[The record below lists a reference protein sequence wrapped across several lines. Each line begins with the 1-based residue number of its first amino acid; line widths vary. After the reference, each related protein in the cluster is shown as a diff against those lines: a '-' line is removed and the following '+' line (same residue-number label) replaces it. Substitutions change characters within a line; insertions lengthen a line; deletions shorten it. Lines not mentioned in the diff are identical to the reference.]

1 LRLPTFL
8 ALAIATALCVI
19 AGWWMAGRMMR
30 PINEIATVA
39 RRLSASTLHERI
51 ALEGSHDELRE
62 LADTFDGMLDRLESS
77 FIAQHDFVANA
88 SHELRTPLT
97 IMRTELD
104 VTLADPD
111 VDAEELRHMATAIR
125 GAIARSEDV
134 IDSLL
139 VLAESDAP
147 VERKPVDLATLVRQV
162 VRHNE
167 QPAAERGLTLQIDA
181 GAAIVL
187 GDEAL
192 LERLADNLV
201 GNAIRY
207 SVEGGTTGIDV
218 RRTSDAV
225 LLTVANAGDVIDE
238 SELPRLFERFYRRDR
253 SRSRRAG
260 GSGLGLAIVA
270 AIADAHGGTVVAE
283 AIPSGGLRVT
293 VRLPSA
299 EMRRTP

>member
-1 LRLPTFL
+1 MRCASRPFWRWPSPPRS
-8 ALAIATALCVI
+8 ASSPDG
-19 AGWWMAGRMMR
+19 GWQGGTTR
-30 PINEIATVA
+30 PVNEIATVA

-51 ALEGSHDELRE
+51 ALEGPHDELRE
-62 LADTFDGMLDRLESS
+62 LADTFDGMLDRLESA
-77 FIAQHDFVANA
+77 FVAQHDFVANA

-125 GAIARSEDV
+125 AAIARSEDV

-139 VLAESDAP
+139 VLAESDGL
-147 VERKPVDLATLVRQV
+147 VERKPVDLANLVRQV

-167 QPAAERGLTLQIDA
+167 QPAAERDLTLQLDA

-187 GDEAL
+187 GEEAL

-207 SVEGGTTGIDV
+207 SVEGGTTRIDV
-218 RRTSDAV
+218 RRTGDSV
-225 LLTVANAGDVIDE
+225 LLTVANDGDVIDA

-270 AIADAHGGTVVAE
+270 AIADAHGGTVDAE

-299 EMRRTP
+299 